1 MIAQVTG
8 LYAKEFIHT
17 VGDAHIYLNHTEQ
30 IKLQMTRVAREL
42 PKLILNPE
50 IESIDDFR
58 YEDVQFEGYNPHP
71 VIKGRVS
78 VG

>member
-30 IKLQMTRVAREL
+30 FKEQMSRTPKSL
-42 PKLILNPE
+42 PRLVLNPD
-50 IESIDDFR
+50 IDKLDDFK
-58 YEDVQFEGYNPHP
+58 YEDIVVEGYAPHP
-71 VIKGRVS
+71 VIKGKVS